1 MGGGS
6 FPGGGVVL
14 ALVVLLCAASGT
26 TLVVLARRRSRR
38 DAPTPEDRRRALGDA
53 AGADGIAE
61 GGVALLLF
69 SRASCPRCE
78 DTREVITGVAAEHA
92 GVQHREVDVAD
103 RRDLVAA
110 LGVRTTPTVVV
121 VDASGTELLRVA
133 GVPRREDLAAA
144 LAPHLS

>member
-14 ALVVLLCAASGT
+14 ALVVLLCAVAGT
-26 TLVVLARRRSRR
+26 TLVVLARRRSRP
-38 DAPTPEDRRRALGDA
+38 DAPTPADRRRALADA
-53 AGADGIAE
+53 AGAAELTE

-69 SRASCPRCE
+69 SRASCPRCG
-78 DTREVITGVAAEHA
+78 DTRAVITGMAAEHA
-92 GVQHREVDVAD
+92 AVQHREVDVAD
-103 RRDLVAA
+103 RSDLVTT

-121 VDASGTELLRVA
+121 VDASGSELLRVA